1 MKFFPKLFKFLP
13 KIETEIFEQITKE
26 ETEKILILLER
37 RMYQIDQR
45 RDREYAEK
53 ENAKL
58 QRLIEKISSGNYISS
73 KGE

>member
-13 KIETEIFEQITKE
+13 KIETETFEQITKE

-45 RDREYAEK
+45 RDREYVKK
-53 ENAKL
+53 ENEKL
-58 QRLIEKISSGNYISS
+58 QKLIEKISSGSYISF
-73 KGE
+73 KGG